1 MALTN
6 TEVAIMNEHDFKSL
20 WEYQKIKEKERIVFN
35 LKANSYLGEFCEQT
49 IYMIAY
55 EFLEERTFM
64 PGTMILAQS
73 KRSPLNLFYKE
84 YFQNM
89 ISNFGMKIKKSH
101 DRRTQRKENSQPSS
115 KVHSPNESEGDLSPR
130 QLRIKHFNQPRLSI
144 KK

>member
-89 ISNFGMKIKKSH
+89 ISNFGMKLTRSCNLNLLKNGSDIKILVASM
-101 DRRTQRKENSQPSS
+101 P
-115 KVHSPNESEGDLSPR
+115 V
-130 QLRIKHFNQPRLSI
+130 LSI
-144 KK
+144 HPSQS